1 MKKLLF
7 LFSAALLMLASPI
20 KAITTQ
26 TLIINGEPVEKVVTK
41 ITFNGDLAVL
51 TFSDATEISED
62 MGNVILQF
70 SSAPTS
76 IKDIAVFQMNKAVDG
91 ELNIEGLPAG
101 TQVVIFDA
109 SGKQLMA
116 TMATQI
122 NVSSLKSGVYVLKAG
137 NQIVKF
143 VKQ

>member
-7 LFSAALLMLASPI
+7 LFSATLLMLASPI
-20 KAITTQ
+20 KAVTTQ

-62 MGNVILQF
+62 MGNVILRF

-76 IKDIAVFQMNKAVDG
+76 IKDIAVFQMNKVVGDN
-91 ELNIEGLPAG
+91 LLINGLADE
-101 TQVVIFDA
+101 THVVIYDA
-109 SGKQLMA
+109 SGKDII
-116 TMATQI
+116 TTYGSNI
-122 NVSSLKSGVYVLKAG
+122 NVNGLRPGIYILKAG

>member
-20 KAITTQ
+20 KAVTTQ

-76 IKDIAVFQMNKAVDG
+76 IKDIAVFQMNKVVDG

>member
-1 MKKLLF
+1 MLF
-7 LFSAALLMLASPI
+7 RS
-20 KAITTQ
+20 
-26 TLIINGEPVEKVVTK
+26 VEKVVTK

-62 MGNVILQF
+62 MGNIILQF

-76 IKDIAVFQMNKAVDG
+76 IKDIAAFQMNKVVDG
-91 ELNIEGLPAG
+91 ELNIKGLPAG

-109 SGKQLMA
+109 SGKQIMA

>member
-20 KAITTQ
+20 KAETTQ

-62 MGNVILQF
+62 MGNVILRF
-70 SSAPTS
+70 STSPTS
-76 IKDIAVFQMNKAVDG
+76 IKDVTIFQMNKVVGDN
-91 ELNIEGLPAG
+91 LLINGLADEAK
-101 TQVVIFDA
+101 VIIYDA
-109 SGKQLMA
+109 SGKELI
-116 TMATQI
+116 TTNGSNI
-122 NVSSLKSGVYVLKAG
+122 NVSGLKPGVYFLKAG
-137 NQIVKF
+137 NQVIKF

>member
-20 KAITTQ
+20 KAVTTQ

-62 MGNVILQF
+62 MGNVILRF

-76 IKDIAVFQMNKAVDG
+76 IKDIAVFQMNKVVGDNLDINGLA
-91 ELNIEGLPAG
+91 EG
-101 TQVVIFDA
+101 TKVVIYDT
-109 SGKQLMA
+109 SGKDVI
-116 TMATQI
+116 TTNGSNI
-122 NVSSLKSGVYVLKAG
+122 NVSSLKPGMYILKAG

>member
-1 MKKLLF
+1 
-7 LFSAALLMLASPI
+7 MLASPI
-20 KAITTQ
+20 KAATTQ
-26 TLIINGEPVEKVVTK
+26 ALVINGETVEKVVTK

-62 MGNVILQF
+62 MGNVILRF
-70 SSAPTS
+70 SSSPTS
-76 IKDIAVFQMNKAVDG
+76 IKDITAFQMKKAVDG

-116 TMATQI
+116 TMASRI
-122 NVSSLKSGVYVLKAG
+122 NVSSLKPGVYVLKAG

-143 VKQ
+143 VKN

>member
-20 KAITTQ
+20 KAVTTQ

>member
-7 LFSAALLMLASPI
+7 LFSDALLMLASPI
-20 KAITTQ
+20 KAATTQ

-62 MGNVILQF
+62 MGNVILRF

-76 IKDIAVFQMNKAVDG
+76 IKDIAVFQMNKVVGDN
-91 ELNIEGLPAG
+91 LLINGLADE
-101 TQVVIFDA
+101 THVVIYDA
-109 SGKQLMA
+109 SGKDII
-116 TMATQI
+116 TTYGSNI
-122 NVSSLKSGVYVLKAG
+122 NVNGLRPGIYILKAG